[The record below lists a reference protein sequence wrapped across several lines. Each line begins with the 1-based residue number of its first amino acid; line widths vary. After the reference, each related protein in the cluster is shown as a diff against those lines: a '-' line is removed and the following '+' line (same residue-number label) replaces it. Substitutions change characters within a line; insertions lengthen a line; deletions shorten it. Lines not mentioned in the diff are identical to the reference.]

1 MEKES
6 KLYNTVS
13 VDLFFKIITIF
24 GGKYMC
30 LCTYIQS
37 TLEQHGFG
45 LHGSTYTQI
54 FFSNKYSIFHHLDVP
69 ATILDIRNIAG
80 DIIYICVEKNV

>member
-54 FFSNKYSIFHHLDVP
+54 FFFQ
-69 ATILDIRNIAG
+69 
-80 DIIYICVEKNV
+80 

>member
-54 FFSNKYSIFHHLDVP
+54 FFFPINTVYSIIWMCQLLF
-69 ATILDIRNIAG
+69 
-80 DIIYICVEKNV
+80 